1 MTRTGY
7 QAYQMYL
14 ALQRHFSSSYDY
26 FKYQGKVNASVDA
39 YNKRNDFY
47 SFEKLGKIVPQKEWM
62 MFFVAHFLD
71 KPNCWIKDMSKAD
84 YETYKTKLKNFPKQF
99 QEEIEYIASQYSP
112 PDLVVVE
119 DDFTIPLL
127 HDLCIKKKISIET
140 IILIDMF
147 YSFIDNHE
155 KVIKVPML
163 WPQHILKLKKYRP
176 FVKKFLNIEYYNDI
190 ALEAFKRHKT

>member
-14 ALQRHFSSSYDY
+14 ALQRHFSSNYDY

-39 YNKRNDFY
+39 YNKRSDYF

-62 MFFVAHFLD
+62 VFFVAHFID
-71 KPNCWIKDMSKAD
+71 KPNCWIRDMGKSD
-84 YETYKTKLKNFPKQF
+84 YELYKAKLKNFPKTF
-99 QEEIEYIASQYSP
+99 QEEMEFLASQYSP
-112 PDLVVVE
+112 PELVAVK
-119 DDFTIPLL
+119 DDFQIPLI
-127 HDLCIKKKISIET
+127 HDLAIKKKISLET

-155 KVIKVPML
+155 KLIKVPML
-163 WPQHILKLKKYRP
+163 WSQHITKVKNYSP
-176 FVKKFLNIEYYNDI
+176 FVKKFLNIEYYNDM
-190 ALEAFKRHKT
+190 ALETFKRYKT